1 MMKSNVVTW
10 LAALAIASSTLT
22 LSTGA
27 DAATIQWWTNCT
39 ALHNRLAHAKHG
51 LGRLHAVDH
60 VTSGTPVTNFRR
72 SNRLF
77 RIAMS
82 HNQGLDRDKDK
93 VACEAH

>member
-1 MMKSNVVTW
+1 MKFKAVTS

-22 LSTGA
+22 LSPGA
-27 DAATIQWWTNCT
+27 EAATIHWWTNCT
-39 ALHNRLAHAKHG
+39 ALHHRLAPAEHG
-51 LGRLHAVDH
+51 LGRLHAIDH

-77 RIAMS
+77 GIAMS
-82 HNQGLDRDKDK
+82 HNKGLDRDKDK